1 MLKKLSNMEITTIS
15 RVNIPRKRGKMKE
28 SSNERKT
35 EIPSVLLS
43 ESVVGQKNNLV
54 DQMNNT
60 VGQKNNLVDQL
71 NNSQTIEALRY
82 KMKKFGRRTLTELEL
97 LMLVLNYRGSRKYH
111 MDECRQLLS
120 RYENRLEDFSQISLE
135 EVLQIE
141 GMTESQG
148 IMLMALWELSNRKW
162 TIQEQRTSIRNSGDV
177 KNILRHY
184 LMDLSHEEFYVLY
197 LNRANRVIKL
207 EQLSKGGL
215 SATVVDV
222 KLMMRQ
228 ALLLK
233 ASTLILAHN
242 HPSGNLRPSEEDLQ
256 LTAQIKK
263 ACKYFDLKLLDH
275 LIFGG
280 KEVMSFADDGLL

>member
-1 MLKKLSNMEITTIS
+1 MLKKLSNMES
-15 RVNIPRKRGKMKE
+15 KVMARMSIPRKSIRSKGELSDLE
-28 SSNERKT
+28 SVKFKLQQQGRRA
-35 EIPSVLLS
+35 LS
-43 ESVVGQKNNLV
+43 EW
-54 DQMNNT
+54 
-60 VGQKNNLVDQL
+60 
-71 NNSQTIEALRY
+71 
-82 KMKKFGRRTLTELEL
+82 EL
-97 LMLVLNYRGSRKYH
+97 LLLVLNYRGNRKYELE
-111 MDECRQLLS
+111 ECRMLLNK
-120 RYENRLEDFSQISLE
+120 YENRLEDFSQISME
-135 EVLQIE
+135 EVLNID
-141 GMTESQG
+141 GMTEAQG
-148 IMLMALWELSNRKW
+148 ILLLAMWELANRKW
-162 TIQEQRTSIRNSGDV
+162 TNNEQRTSIRNSGDV

-280 KEVMSFADDGLL
+280 KDVLSFADDGLL

>member
-1 MLKKLSNMEITTIS
+1 MHVEEIEAIEIPGKKRIG
-15 RVNIPRKRGKMKE
+15 VPRKKE
-28 SSNERKT
+28 SRELKNGSDFNS
-35 EIPSVLLS
+35 IDVLR
-43 ESVVGQKNNLV
+43 QKI
-54 DQMNNT
+54 
-60 VGQKNNLVDQL
+60 K
-71 NNSQTIEALRY
+71 RY
-82 KMKKFGRRTLTELEL
+82 GRRNLTELEL
-97 LMLVLNYRGSRKYH
+97 LVLVLNYKTNKRFNLE
-111 MDECRQLLS
+111 ECRILFGK
-120 RYENRLEDFSQISLE
+120 YENRLEDFSQITLE
-135 EVLQIE
+135 EISQFDGL
-141 GMTESQG
+141 TESQG
-148 IMLMALWELSNRKW
+148 ILLMAMWELANRKW
-162 TIQEQRTSIRNSGDV
+162 SVNEQRTSIRNSGDV

-184 LMDLSHEEFYVLY
+184 LMDLSHEEFYVMY

-222 KLMMRQ
+222 KLIMRQ

-242 HPSGNLRPSEEDLQ
+242 HPSGNLRPSEEDLK

-280 KEVMSFADDGLL
+280 KDVLSFADDGLL

>member
-1 MLKKLSNMEITTIS
+1 METQVIK
-15 RVNIPRKRGKMKE
+15 RLDIPRKAITRKE
-28 SSNERKT
+28 GMSDLDSIKDKLQRQGRRALSEW
-35 EIPSVLLS
+35 ELLS
-43 ESVVGQKNNLV
+43 
-54 DQMNNT
+54 
-60 VGQKNNLVDQL
+60 
-71 NNSQTIEALRY
+71 
-82 KMKKFGRRTLTELEL
+82 
-97 LMLVLNYRGSRKYH
+97 LVLNYRGNRKYNLE
-111 MDECRQLLS
+111 ECRMLLN
-120 RYENRLEDFSQISLE
+120 RYENRLEDFSQISME
-135 EVLQIE
+135 EVLNID
-141 GMTESQG
+141 GMTEAQG
-148 IMLMALWELSNRKW
+148 VLLLAMWELANRKW
-162 TIQEQRTSIRNSGDV
+162 TINEQRTSIRNSGDV

-222 KLMMRQ
+222 KLIMRQ

-280 KEVMSFADDGLL
+280 KEVLSFADDGLL

>member
-1 MLKKLSNMEITTIS
+1 METKVIK
-15 RVNIPRKRGKMKE
+15 RLDIPRKAIA
-28 SSNERKT
+28 RKAGMSDLDSIKVKLQRQGRRALS
-35 EIPSVLLS
+35 EWELLS
-43 ESVVGQKNNLV
+43 
-54 DQMNNT
+54 
-60 VGQKNNLVDQL
+60 
-71 NNSQTIEALRY
+71 
-82 KMKKFGRRTLTELEL
+82 
-97 LMLVLNYRGSRKYH
+97 LVLNYRGNRKYNLE
-111 MDECRQLLS
+111 ECRMLLN
-120 RYENRLEDFSQISLE
+120 RYENRLEDFSQISME
-135 EVLQIE
+135 EVLNID
-141 GMTESQG
+141 GMTEAQG
-148 IMLMALWELSNRKW
+148 VLLLAMWELANRKW
-162 TIQEQRTSIRNSGDV
+162 TINEQRTSIRNSGDV

-222 KLMMRQ
+222 KLIMRQ

-280 KEVMSFADDGLL
+280 KEVLSFADDGLL

>member
-1 MLKKLSNMEITTIS
+1 MEAKVIT
-15 RVNIPRKRGKMKE
+15 RMNIPRKSLRRKGE
-28 SSNERKT
+28 SSDLE
-35 EIPSVLLS
+35 SVRFKLQQQGRRSLSEWELLS
-43 ESVVGQKNNLV
+43 
-54 DQMNNT
+54 
-60 VGQKNNLVDQL
+60 
-71 NNSQTIEALRY
+71 
-82 KMKKFGRRTLTELEL
+82 
-97 LMLVLNYRGSRKYH
+97 LVLNYRGNRNYELE
-111 MDECRQLLS
+111 ECRMLFS
-120 RYENRLEDFSQISLE
+120 KFENRLEDFSQISME
-135 EVLQIE
+135 EILNIE
-141 GMTESQG
+141 GMTEAQG
-148 IMLMALWELSNRKW
+148 ILLLAMWELANRKW
-162 TIQEQRTSIRNSGDV
+162 SNNEQRTCIRNSGDV

-280 KEVMSFADDGLL
+280 REVMSFADDGLL

>member
-1 MLKKLSNMEITTIS
+1 MEAQVFT
-15 RVNIPRKRGKMKE
+15 RMDIPRKSIRRKAGK
-28 SSNERKT
+28 S
-35 EIPSVLLS
+35 
-43 ESVVGQKNNLV
+43 
-54 DQMNNT
+54 
-60 VGQKNNLVDQL
+60 
-71 NNSQTIEALRY
+71 
-82 KMKKFGRRTLTELEL
+82 ELEL
-97 LMLVLNYRGSRKYH
+97 IKYKLQHQGRKALSEWELLYLVLNYRGNRKYES
-111 MDECRQLLS
+111 DECKMLLN
-120 RYENRLEDFSQISLE
+120 RYENRLEDFSKVSME
-135 EVLQIE
+135 EILDIE

-148 IMLMALWELSNRKW
+148 ILFMAMWELSNRKW
-162 TIQEQRTSIRNSGDV
+162 SVNEQRTSIRNSGDV